1 MPPDSVHHQLSAISR
16 DKGGPIHCAFDDPGR
31 DQIGWPQPG
40 NQSLCPPRP
49 ERRGCRQSCPAQ
61 GTATQPHEVG
71 FDRCFVNEHDTV
83 KRVYRIYCALEL
95 NLRIKPRK
103 RLKRERPDPLSVPDR
118 PNQVWSMGFMADQ
131 LWNGKSFRTL
141 NIIDDFNREGLAID
155 VDFSLPAARVVRSL
169 NQVIQWRGKPAMIR
183 VDNGP
188 EYVSAKL
195 IEWAAKHH
203 ITLCYI
209 QPGKPQQNA
218 YIERYNR
225 TVRNEWLGFNIFHSI
240 QEVQEYATQWL
251 WTYNNDRPNMG
262 IGGITPAMKL
272 NQHKMAA

>member
-1 MPPDSVHHQLSAISR
+1 
-16 DKGGPIHCAFDDPGR
+16 
-31 DQIGWPQPG
+31 
-40 NQSLCPPRP
+40 
-49 ERRGCRQSCPAQ
+49 
-61 GTATQPHEVG
+61 
-71 FDRCFVNEHDTV
+71 
-83 KRVYRIYCALEL
+83 
-95 NLRIKPRK
+95 
-103 RLKRERPDPLSVPDR
+103 
-118 PNQVWSMGFMADQ
+118 MADQ

-188 EYVSAKL
+188 EYGNSKL
-195 IEWAAKHH
+195 VEWASKHH
-203 ITLCYI
+203 ITLCCI

-225 TVRNEWLGFNIFHSI
+225 TVRNEWLRINIFHSI
-240 QEVQEYATQWL
+240 QEVQDYATQWL

-262 IGGITPAMKL
+262 IGGVTPAMKL
-272 NQHKMAA
+272 NQYKMTA